1 MPGQGIEDLR
11 TKAALAKS
19 ILDDVVDS
27 SSHEDEKVG
36 RMLYSMSFLTVG
48 ATIAFSAFIGNRI
61 GRPFYEVD
69 LVSAFFVAY
78 VLFLV
83 CGTTVIL
90 EAMSPRLYLRR
101 GKKPRDEGPVS
112 SADLDSRHFFKSIA
126 RKERESWVSSFLS
139 STSEELLAREA
150 DDCLRQAHF
159 LSRKVTEKIDSI
171 RKAKWIMILAALC
184 FLAMSAAGVASYI

>member
-1 MPGQGIEDLR
+1 MPGPDVEDLR

-61 GRPFYEVD
+61 GRPFYELD

-83 CGTTVIL
+83 SGTTVIL
-90 EAMSPRLYLRR
+90 EAMSPRLYLPR
-101 GKKPRDEGPVS
+101 GRSRDEGPVS
-112 SADLDSRHFFKSIA
+112 SADLDSRHFFKSVA
-126 RKERESWVSSFLS
+126 RKERESWVSSFQS
-139 STSEELLAREA
+139 STGEELLAREA

-171 RKAKWIMILAALC
+171 RKAKWFMILAALC
-184 FLAMSAAGVASYI
+184 FLAMSAVGVASYI